1 MKKSVWVVLAIVAL
15 LVSAC
20 GPAMVPAA
28 GPETDN
34 GEVFMVAL
42 PRIEIAFAADG
53 TPSVLGLD
61 LNEVARYT
69 GADLTVYKLPKFYV
83 DWMTAAG
90 VQHLE
95 MRQTGNGI
103 GLWVNGKAM
112 PNLGWSDASL
122 QKTADL
128 MTMFN
133 VQRTDMLRKFLPIV
147 RRLGL
152 DLVLLFPKQE
162 GAADLALVNPD
173 DAVKLAASPS
183 SAPASAVV
191 KFEIKYDENGVP
203 GILGISAAD
212 LAAMGIQAPLA
223 LHPAYLDLLKRNNIQ
238 NMELRGKNDGLF
250 LYINGE
256 PLPNIVWDD
265 TFLNNAADAY
275 AQMNPQSPYIQV
287 AKTILPL
294 VSKADIAVMVHF
306 PVAEGQKPIAA
317 KMH

>member
-28 GPETDN
+28 GPQTEN

-42 PRIEIAFAADG
+42 PRIAIAFDADG
-53 TPSVLGLD
+53 TPSVLGLN
-61 LNEVARYT
+61 LTEIARYT
-69 GADLTVYKLPKFYV
+69 GFDATLYKLPKFYV

-128 MTMFN
+128 MTVFN

-152 DLVLLFPKQE
+152 DLVLMFPKQA
-162 GAADLALVNPD
+162 GAADIALVDPNKSD
-173 DAVKLAASPS
+173 RSH
-183 SAPASAVV
+183 VV
-191 KFEIKYDENGVP
+191 
-203 GILGISAAD
+203 L
-212 LAAMGIQAPLA
+212 
-223 LHPAYLDLLKRNNIQ
+223 
-238 NMELRGKNDGLF
+238 
-250 LYINGE
+250 
-256 PLPNIVWDD
+256 
-265 TFLNNAADAY
+265 
-275 AQMNPQSPYIQV
+275 
-287 AKTILPL
+287 
-294 VSKADIAVMVHF
+294 
-306 PVAEGQKPIAA
+306 
-317 KMH
+317 